1 MGVERGERGDLLA
14 TFGVNGGRGRETGG
28 DDERHILPSRRVE
41 TLGEERTCERASVV
55 FSVATS
61 SERKKMTKRKRTSTS
76 SPRARKKATKEGRE
90 ARELENARRLDRL
103 PRELW
108 EKILDELKN
117 DDLFPLALSCRYFRQ
132 KQKELVARPRQ
143 RGRESGKSRLALK
156 TNLERKLDYG
166 QPASAEYLR
175 FARKEKA
182 SRGVGR
188 KKAECIRR
196 IAAYHGHLPLL
207 KELLAGLKIIDP
219 VLSMEAARGGQLET
233 LQWLKTQKD
242 FDPDEYVF
250 AYACK
255 SGHLE
260 TVKWLRS
267 EGCLWN
273 EEACE
278 DAAEGGHFE
287 VLKWLRSE
295 GCPWNARAC
304 ARAAEGGHVK
314 ILKWIRSE
322 GCPWDADACTGA
334 AWRGHLDVLK
344 WLRSEGCPWDEN
356 TCNFA
361 AEGGQMEVL
370 KWLRSEGCPW
380 DEGTCEAAAR
390 NGHLDVLMY
399 LHENGCPW
407 DGRTWHEASESVR
420 EWLKENGCPQR

>member
-1 MGVERGERGDLLA
+1 MGERGERGDLLA

-132 KQKELVARPRQ
+132 KQKELVARTRQ

-295 GCPWNARAC
+295 GCPW
-304 ARAAEGGHVK
+304 
-314 ILKWIRSE
+314 
-322 GCPWDADACTGA
+322 
-334 AWRGHLDVLK
+334 
-344 WLRSEGCPWDEN
+344 DEN

-380 DEGTCEAAAR
+380 SVYGCEYAAEKGYLDVLKWLRSQGCPWDERTCEWAAR
-390 NGHLDVLMY
+390 GGHLEVLKRLRIEGCPWDMWTFEEAADKEHLDVLRWAFN
-399 LHENGCPW
+399 NGCPYENC
-407 DGRTWHEASESVR
+407 DYTRRV
-420 EWLKENGCPQR
+420 LKSLGLA

>member
-1 MGVERGERGDLLA
+1 LL
-14 TFGVNGGRGRETGG
+14 
-28 DDERHILPSRRVE
+28 DSSRR
-41 TLGEERTCERASVV
+41 
-55 FSVATS
+55 
-61 SERKKMTKRKRTSTS
+61 RKKGAEPKGSSTS
-76 SPRARKKATKEGRE
+76 SPGAINKAAKDRSTAKEVESTKW
-90 ARELENARRLDRL
+90 LDKL
-103 PRELW
+103 PKEVW
-108 EKILDELKN
+108 EKIFDNLDEN
-117 DDLFPLALSCRYFRQ
+117 DLFPLALSCRYFRQ
-132 KQKELVARPRQ
+132 KQKELVARTRQ

-322 GCPWDADACTGA
+322 GCPWD
-334 AWRGHLDVLK
+334 
-344 WLRSEGCPWDEN
+344 EN

-370 KWLRSEGCPW
+370 KWLRSEGCPWSVYGCEYAAEKGYLDVLKYLHENGCPW

-420 EWLKENGCPQR
+420 EWLKENGCPQW